1 MHDAAFDEDG
11 LAGRNI
17 DILFIDPPGRGA
29 GQPVD
34 RWQVENQGQRQ
45 SDAACGID
53 GVDGRVSAHARDRRA
68 EADGG

>member
-1 MHDAAFDEDG
+1 
-11 LAGRNI
+11 
-17 DILFIDPPGRGA
+17 
-29 GQPVD
+29 
-34 RWQVENQGQRQ
+34 VENQGQRQ